1 MPQGVQKEV
10 TESKKPSRTTDDE
23 SFQAFV
29 ESLISPGAG
38 LARVDDDN
46 HPPPRQH
53 VPVTPPLEDVNEYA
67 SIARKYG
74 SDEEM

>member
-10 TESKKPSRTTDDE
+10 TASKKPSRTTDDE

-29 ESLISPGAG
+29 DSLISPGAG
-38 LARVDDDN
+38 LARVDDDH
-46 HPPPRQH
+46 HPTPRQD
-53 VPVTPPLEDVNEYA
+53 VPITPPLEDANEYA
-67 SIARKYG
+67 PMTRKYG

>member
-10 TESKKPSRTTDDE
+10 AVSKKPSKTADDE

-38 LARVDDDN
+38 LARLDDDH
-46 HPPPRQH
+46 HPASQH
-53 VPVTPPLEDVNEYA
+53 VPITPPFEDSTAYMPM
-67 SIARKYG
+67 ARMYG
-74 SDEEM
+74 SDEEV

>member
-1 MPQGVQKEV
+1 MPQGIQKEV
-10 TESKKPSRTTDDE
+10 TESKKPSRITDDE

-38 LARVDDDN
+38 LARVDDD
-46 HPPPRQH
+46 HRPPPRQH
-53 VPVTPPLEDVNEYA
+53 IPITPPLEDSHEY
-67 SIARKYG
+67 SPIVRRYG